1 MMAVAAGRGPAV
13 VVANGTE
20 GEPLSGK
27 DRALLIGNPH
37 LVLDG
42 MMAAAAAIGATR
54 MVLAVE
60 GARSET
66 LAAVRRALAERTI
79 EPAIELSSTPSRYV
93 AGQETALVRWINGG
107 EARPVFQ
114 ARPFEHGV
122 AGRPT
127 LVDNVETLAHIGLI
141 ARFGADWFRAMGPEE
156 EPGTT
161 LVTVAGGV
169 RRPGVYEIPVGYP
182 LLELLDHAA
191 AEPAQAFL
199 IGGYFGAWVRADRA
213 YGACLSSGGLA
224 LVGASPGAGVIVAVP
239 TDACA
244 WGEVATV
251 ADWYSAHSA
260 GQCGPC
266 LFGLAD
272 IARAVRGIADGQAGA
287 EVAARRWTQMVRG
300 RGACHFPDGAATF
313 VESALD
319 GLAAEVDDHR
329 HGRCRRR
336 CGGYLPT
343 PPPGP
348 WR

>member
-13 VVANGTE
+13 LVANGTE
-20 GEPLSGK
+20 GEPLSAK
-27 DRALLIGNPH
+27 DHALLTANPH

-42 MMAAAAAIGATR
+42 MIAAAAAVGATR

-60 GARSET
+60 GARPET
-66 LAAVRRALAERTI
+66 MAAIRRALAERTTR
-79 EPAIELSSTPSRYV
+79 PDVELRSTPSRYV
-93 AGQETALVRWINGG
+93 AGQETALVRWIDGG
-107 EARPVFQ
+107 EARPIFRG
-114 ARPFEHGV
+114 RPFEQGV

-141 ARFGADWFRAMGPEE
+141 ARFGAAWFRALGADN

-161 LVTVAGGV
+161 LVSVAGGV

-182 LLELLDHAA
+182 LVELLSHVA

-199 IGGYFGAWVRADRA
+199 IGGYFGAWVPAERASQVR
-213 YGACLSSGGLA
+213 LSSESLA
-224 LVGASPGAGVIVAVP
+224 QVGASPGAGVIVALP
-239 TDACA
+239 ANACA
-244 WGEVATV
+244 WAEVVSV
-251 ADWYSAHSA
+251 AEWYSAHSA

-266 LFGLAD
+266 LFGLND
-272 IARAVRGIADGQAGA
+272 IARAVRGVRDGEAGA
-287 EVAARRWTQMVRG
+287 EAAARRWTQMVRG

-319 GLAAEVDDHR
+319 ALGAEVADHGG
-329 HGRCRRR
+329 GRCRRHQA
-336 CGGYLPT
+336 GYLPA
-343 PPPGP
+343 PPPGG

>member
-13 VVANGTE
+13 LVANGTE

-27 DRALLIGNPH
+27 DRALLTGNPH

-42 MMAAAAAIGATR
+42 MVAAAAAIGATR

-60 GARSET
+60 GARPET
-66 LAAVRRALAERTI
+66 MAAVRRALAERTTRP
-79 EPAIELSSTPSRYV
+79 EVELCSTPSRYV
-93 AGQETALVRWINGG
+93 AGQETALVRWIDGG
-107 EARPVFQ
+107 EARPVFKG
-114 ARPFEHGV
+114 RPFEEGV

-141 ARFGADWFRAMGPEE
+141 ARFGADWFRALGPDE

-182 LLELLDHAA
+182 LAQLLSHVA

-199 IGGYFGAWVRADRA
+199 IGGYFGAWVPAGQADRVH
-213 YGACLSSGGLA
+213 LSSESLA
-224 LVGASPGAGVIVAVP
+224 QVGASPGAGVIVAVP
-239 TDACA
+239 VDACA
-244 WGEVATV
+244 WAEVAAV

-266 LFGLAD
+266 LFGLYD
-272 IARAVRGIADGQAGA
+272 IARAVRGVGDGDPGA
-287 EVAARRWTQMVRG
+287 EAAARRWTQMVRG

-313 VESALD
+313 VESALSA
-319 GLAAEVDDHR
+319 LATEVADHGG
-329 HGRCRRR
+329 GRCRRR
-336 CGGYLPT
+336 RAGYLPT
-343 PPPGP
+343 PPPGA